1 MNLDGMTVAVA
12 YFLGGYELWRAVAVA
27 RFVRRGWPRWMAE
40 LAFEL
45 SDF

>member
-1 MNLDGMTVAVA
+1 LNLARTAIVLM
-12 YFLGGYELWRAVAVA
+12 GGYELWREVAIR
-27 RFVRRGWPRWMAE
+27 RFVRRGWPRWCAE